1 MDVEQEPGEP
11 RTCLFCE
18 RVWGLVGV
26 AAGLAILFIGVDL
39 MLGGGLTRALF
50 GRPLMEAGADE

>member
-1 MDVEQEPGEP
+1 
-11 RTCLFCE
+11 LFCE